1 MSLADADRV
10 VSAISLDLSLAA
22 VRKLKV
28 RWSRLDRLDVM
39 LGRPARLR
47 HHRLQRLDVV
57 RLSERKALDRLRLA
71 ASGARGFGGSA
82 LYVAAYSNRKP

>member
-1 MSLADADRV
+1 
-10 VSAISLDLSLAA
+10 LSLAA

-39 LGRPARLR
+39 LGRPPRWR

-71 ASGARGFGGSA
+71 ASGLAVSVDPRYTSLPTRTKA
-82 LYVAAYSNRKP
+82 MTV